1 MTFPTFPSL
10 TTQRANP
17 APATLQTATA
27 TAKPMPIVMPIVMP
41 DGALERFSQAIQLQ
55 TISYDDRERMDLE
68 VFEAFHRFLES
79 SYPLTHAR
87 LRRETVNGY
96 SLLFTWEGKRAALKP
111 VLFMSHIDVVPVERG
126 TEESWTYP
134 PYSGA
139 IAEGHVWGR
148 GTLDT
153 KCTLTGVLEGVEK
166 LLAEG
171 FEPDR
176 TILLAF
182 GFDEEI
188 GGAEG
193 APHIVR
199 LLKSRGVRLEYIV
212 DEGGAIV
219 PGTMFGIK
227 NNVAAV
233 AIAEKGLV
241 NFELSVR
248 GTEGHASMPP
258 RHTASGKI
266 ARAITRLERRPF
278 PTRLTA
284 TMKKL
289 LGRLGDQMPE
299 PRRAL
304 LKNLWATHPL
314 VRAVFERM
322 PTMNA
327 LIRTTQAVTVLEGS
341 SKANILPHTARAVV
355 NLRLLH
361 GDTIGSARAR
371 VERVIRDPEIR
382 VRVMNELGAN
392 DAVPPASTESRGFRD
407 VSGAIGELFP
417 DAIVMPH
424 ILAGA
429 TDSRHYQE
437 LCSDIYRFA
446 PMRLDPTDLKRIHGT
461 DERISVENYAATCVF
476 FHALLQRS
484 AAV

>member
-1 MTFPTFPSL
+1 MTLGGMDRVNTSHEH
-10 TTQRANP
+10 TVMKR
-17 APATLQTATA
+17 APATSPHSAA
-27 TAKPMPIVMPIVMP
+27 MPE
-41 DGALERFSQAIQLQ
+41 GALERFSQAIQLK
-55 TISYDDRERMDLE
+55 TISYDDRERMDLDT
-68 VFEAFHRFLES
+68 FEAFHRFLET

-87 LRRETVNGY
+87 LRREVVNGY
-96 SLLFTWEGKRAALKP
+96 SLLFTWQGKRSEAKP

-126 TEESWTYP
+126 SEESWTHP
-134 PYSGA
+134 PFSGA
-139 IAEGHVWGR
+139 IADGHIWGR
-148 GTLDT
+148 GAIDT

-171 FEPDR
+171 FEPER
-176 TILLAF
+176 TILFAF

-188 GGAEG
+188 GGSEG
-193 APHIVR
+193 AKHLVR
-199 LLKSRGVRLEYIV
+199 LLHSREVQIEYIV

-227 NNVAAV
+227 DDVAAV
-233 AIAEKGLV
+233 AIAEKGML
-241 NFELSVR
+241 NLELSVR
-248 GTEGHASMPP
+248 GAEGHASTPP

-266 ARAITRLERRPF
+266 AKAITRLERRPF

-289 LGRLGDQMPE
+289 LRRLGSHMPE
-299 PRRAL
+299 PQRAL
-304 LKNLWATHPL
+304 LNNLWATHPL
-314 VRAVFERM
+314 VRAIFTRI

-341 SKANILPHTARAVV
+341 SKANILPHTARAII

-361 GDTIGSARAR
+361 GDTIGSAKAR
-371 VERVIRDPEIR
+371 IERIINDRSVD
-382 VRVMNELGAN
+382 VRVMHELGAN

-407 VSGAIGELFP
+407 IASTIGEIFP
-417 DAIVMPH
+417 GAIVMPNVQ
-424 ILAGA
+424 AGA
-429 TDSRHYQE
+429 TDSRHYQQ

-446 PMRLDPTDLKRIHGT
+446 PMRLETEDIERIHGT
-461 DERISVENYAATCVF
+461 NERLSIENYEATCAF

>member
-1 MTFPTFPSL
+1 MRFPTFPRLSSP
-10 TTQRANP
+10 RESKKP
-17 APATLQTATA
+17 AAPKPVTATLDAELPA
-27 TAKPMPIVMPIVMP
+27 
-41 DGALERFSQAIQLQ
+41 GALERFSEAIQLK
-55 TISYDDRERMDLE
+55 TVSYDNREAMDLAT
-68 VFEAFHRFLES
+68 FEAFHQLLEK

-87 LRRETVNGY
+87 LRRERVNGY
-96 SLLFTWEGKRAALKP
+96 SLLFTWKGTRQELNP

-126 TEESWTYP
+126 TEQNWTHP

-139 IAEGHVWGR
+139 IADGHVWGR

-153 KCTLTGVLEGVEK
+153 KCTLTGVLEGIEK

-182 GFDEEI
+182 GYDEEI

-199 LLKSRGVRLEYIV
+199 LLKSRGIRLEYIV
-212 DEGGAIV
+212 DEGGAVV

-227 NNVAAV
+227 DNIAAV
-233 AIAEKGLV
+233 AIAEKGMV

-248 GTEGHASMPP
+248 GAEGHASMPP

-266 ARAITRLERRPF
+266 ARAITRIERRPF

-284 TMKKL
+284 TMSKL
-289 LGRLGDQMPE
+289 LKQLGAHMPE

-304 LKNLWATHPL
+304 LRNLWATHPL

-361 GDTIGSARAR
+361 GDSISSARAR
-371 VERVIRDPEIR
+371 VESVIDDPEIH
-382 VRVMNELGAN
+382 VRVMHELGAN
-392 DAVPPASTESRGFRD
+392 DAVEPASTESRGFRD
-407 VSGAIGELFP
+407 VNGAINELFP

-429 TDSRHYQE
+429 TDSRHYQDI
-437 LCSDIYRFA
+437 CSDIYRFA
-446 PMRLDPTDLKRIHGT
+446 PMRLDPVDLERIHGT
-461 DERISVENYAATCVF
+461 DERISIDNYAATCAF
-476 FHALLQRS
+476 FCALVKRS
-484 AAV
+484 AAA